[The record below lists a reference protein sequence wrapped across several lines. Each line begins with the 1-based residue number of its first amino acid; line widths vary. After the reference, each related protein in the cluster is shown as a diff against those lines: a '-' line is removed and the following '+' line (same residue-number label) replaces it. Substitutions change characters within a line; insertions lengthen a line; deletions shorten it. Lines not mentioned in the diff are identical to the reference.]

1 MMKLGHFFEM
11 AIKSFNG
18 EWFYLSYLKNEK
30 YLSMV
35 GDIFTLFSAFPL
47 NDNSVSY
54 DDIFYTEYK
63 IKDLKDVTRAKI
75 FIKYRGNEYEAMN
88 VRKGF
93 DSVVLKAR
101 KGLEKEDIEERGFI
115 CNRID
120 LYTHETTKKISKEE
134 IEDIRIEET
143 SVYDEFLEKYG
154 NNE

>member
-1 MMKLGHFFEM
+1 MMKLGPFFEM

-18 EWFYLSYLKNEK
+18 EWFYLSYLENEK

-35 GDIFTLFSAFPL
+35 GKIFTLFSPLPL
-47 NDNSVSY
+47 NDNSLSY
-54 DDIFYTEYK
+54 DDIFYTEFT
-63 IKDLKDVTRAKI
+63 IKDLKDVTRAKM

-101 KGLEKEDIEERGFI
+101 KGFEKEDEKLGFEY
-115 CNRID
+115 NRNEGVTWRII
-120 LYTHETTKKISKEE
+120 TKDE

-143 SVYDEFLEKYG
+143 SFYDEFLEKYG
-154 NNE
+154 SKE